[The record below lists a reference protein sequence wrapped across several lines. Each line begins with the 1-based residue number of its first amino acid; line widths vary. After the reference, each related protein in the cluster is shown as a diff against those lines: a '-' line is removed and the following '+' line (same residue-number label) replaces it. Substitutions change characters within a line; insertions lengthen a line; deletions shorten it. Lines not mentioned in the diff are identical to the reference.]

1 MKKSLVLVLLT
12 ALYAVADPDARLDD
26 LDTELEDGVEVSP
39 ECAVVIV
46 TGGVVVGGFAAA
58 AMITLLELF
67 LNAIGF
73 AAIGVEGGS
82 SAASWQSTFPLVE
95 AGSMFSKLQS
105 ISMSEEVGSELIP
118 LGAIVGGAVAAGKM
132 RDLCHRI
139 DGIDSE
145 SLEAEVISALKRA
158 NQEVKE
164 DAQKLEENMIKKY
177 HEAAN
182 KVGQW
187 GYQVNEK
194 ARNYKAKHAWSQ
206 WVEEK
211 TEGAVKIV
219 GHGVTENT
227 HKGGESIKHWKD
239 EVVDWLN

>member
-39 ECAVVIV
+39 ECAIVIV
-46 TGGVVVGGFAAA
+46 TGGVVVGGLAAA

-105 ISMSEEVGSELIP
+105 ISMSEEAGSELIP

-132 RDLCHRI
+132 LDLCHRI

-164 DAQKLEENMIKKY
+164 DAQKS
-177 HEAAN
+177 
-182 KVGQW
+182 W
-187 GYQVNEK
+187 
-194 ARNYKAKHAWSQ
+194 R
-206 WVEEK
+206 
-211 TEGAVKIV
+211 KI
-219 GHGVTENT
+219 
-227 HKGGESIKHWKD
+227 
-239 EVVDWLN
+239 